1 MAASTGILLTM
12 GAIGAGN
19 EWLHDHT
26 DAAIKIGVAT
36 MAAAVVFAGIERL
49 PGGQPFAVGVAA
61 IALVGVLVGNVT
73 PGVPSPALQILD
85 YMGYGQKQLQPRDK
99 GAI

>member
-26 DAAIKIGVAT
+26 DAAIKISVAT
-36 MAAAVVFAGIERL
+36 LVTSVVFAGIEQI
-49 PGGQPFAVGVAA
+49 PGGKPFAVGVAT
-61 IALVGVLVGNVT
+61 IALVSVLIGSVT
-73 PGVPSPALQILD
+73 PGVPSPAVQLLD
-85 YMGYGQKQLQPRDK
+85 FFNGK
-99 GAI
+99 GK